1 MCCTHLT
8 TPTSKD
14 VRSANST
21 DSVRKK
27 DTKWHTVEQCQ
38 EQSPSFGIIDALPSV
53 APFGSRFDKRLER
66 FRKYLTGLF
75 RRGQK
80 YTTRIPSRLCYL
92 LLFREQRLE
101 CVPRFVVDRWRMD
114 RNTSCGICEAE
125 TFSGDRRCLAALS
138 SPHLLTDLLFCNQ
151 SHSIVHCVACILRI
165 RCDVIPDS
173 DFGALSEKS
182 SQFKAERRRVTV
194 APTYSH
200 ILFVLWRFCFRRN
213 VKGNM
218 DATPRLEDAV
228 PAAAAK
234 PSSTSS
240 LLGAPCARADAPT
253 RLESSENTLNSLEE
267 ASKTGDTTAIC
278 NILQL
283 VRRQYSQEDRRLW
296 KPDVVR
302 RLWIYAVKA
311 LGDATVSEV
320 SKANAKQIC
329 APNSRRNAAASTLT
343 EVGPM
348 RV

>member
-1 MCCTHLT
+1 M
-8 TPTSKD
+8 
-14 VRSANST
+14 
-21 DSVRKK
+21 
-27 DTKWHTVEQCQ
+27 
-38 EQSPSFGIIDALPSV
+38 
-53 APFGSRFDKRLER
+53 
-66 FRKYLTGLF
+66 
-75 RRGQK
+75 
-80 YTTRIPSRLCYL
+80 
-92 LLFREQRLE
+92 
-101 CVPRFVVDRWRMD
+101 
-114 RNTSCGICEAE
+114 
-125 TFSGDRRCLAALS
+125 
-138 SPHLLTDLLFCNQ
+138 
-151 SHSIVHCVACILRI
+151 ACILRI
-165 RCDVIPDS
+165 GCDVVPDS

-218 DATPRLEDAV
+218 DATPRLENAV
-228 PAAAAK
+228 PAATAK

-267 ASKTGDTTAIC
+267 AAKTGDTAAIC

-320 SKANAKQIC
+320 SKANAKQHVTRTVV
-329 APNSRRNAAASTLT
+329 ATPPPRRLPSRSDASVMASLGWRTGVSADRSVSSKLQ
-343 EVGPM
+343 VLY
-348 RV
+348 